1 MDTGPYD
8 LRLKLTGLKMPCGEE
23 YFLSISSST
32 VAVFNPE
39 SKACA
44 KRNGLRVEPG
54 DLKAFAPLLNP
65 SQKGIDRISDK
76 LDQLQAKYADTTAN
90 ESVAS
95 LDSNITGD
103 AGSPALTI
111 TNQTSIIS
119 PPTLFTP
126 MSLMKICFHYQ
137 DSPSDQISPI
147 PSESLR
153 FLPP

>member
-65 SQKGIDRISDK
+65 WCRLEYSIEPTRLSISELALSRI
-76 LDQLQAKYADTTAN
+76 TT
-90 ESVAS
+90 
-95 LDSNITGD
+95 D
-103 AGSPALTI
+103 A
-111 TNQTSIIS
+111 
-119 PPTLFTP
+119 
-126 MSLMKICFHYQ
+126 
-137 DSPSDQISPI
+137 
-147 PSESLR
+147 
-153 FLPP
+153 